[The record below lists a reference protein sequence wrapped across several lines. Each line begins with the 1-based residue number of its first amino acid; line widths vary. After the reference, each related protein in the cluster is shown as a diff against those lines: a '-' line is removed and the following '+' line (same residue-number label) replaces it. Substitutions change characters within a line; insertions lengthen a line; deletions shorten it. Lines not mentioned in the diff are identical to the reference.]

1 MKTKWVTLILTV
13 AMAFCLMFGIICT
26 VSAAT
31 GDVWNVPDSNGWNQ
45 HLQLGGNPYGSDTQH
60 VARDDGFT
68 EMFTRAASTQSFGRE
83 IDLRYPFR
91 FDFAITM
98 DENSKDRPTSFGF
111 GSSYYDCFWTTG
123 INEDGSVCQ
132 LQEHC
137 ADATKTDLIVQ
148 FTTFVGSSQK
158 SIFKTASEDGNFKGI
173 KQLVQNPDF
182 AMNDVVSLEIYIG
195 TGAEGDESYIRVLS
209 VGNTPYDNVNSVLL
223 SVTRDDFVRE
233 NAIDVNGNTFD
244 NDGTKAYFVHIAGS
258 SDIKSEKRLM
268 RGHGIQATVE
278 SGYTTTLPS
287 YAFEKD
293 EVSFT
298 VTGDNP
304 RVIMKRVNGKE
315 KTLVADSEGN
325 YTFKMPVDGIQE
337 IVVEK
342 ADYTVKFMDGEE
354 VLYTQTVAIGDSL
367 EEPTQIPE
375 KTGYIFE
382 GWYADPELTEKYVF
396 GSQISGSLEVYAG
409 WTEGVVLTFVDSEN
423 ESTVYDEIT
432 IPVGGQLTDPVSDP
446 VKAGSSFVGWYL
458 DKDGEQK
465 LDASA
470 SYSQNTTV
478 YALWGYTVT
487 YSLRGFRDYTSAA
500 IRSGDVATAPT
511 IHDIYNAIPGAAYI
525 DLVWYTDAAYTQEYD
540 FETGVTQN
548 ITLYGR
554 MYDNGGLDRT
564 FDKTGWDVE
573 SGISMDAAGNRVT
586 GDTYGPLYGVDDG
599 GNGKAVVTLNNTGT
613 IVNGFALD
621 VSKPIYLSYGVSLV
635 DNMAEWI
642 TFALT
647 DTLGG
652 AYLSGGSDALTNYR
666 GTLFAFMHHSAT
678 QQGNTAPTLSVNPSS
693 NASITSGIKDMNDV
707 NYVVAPNGTNTASA
721 FEDYMNTMA
730 IYIGEKS
737 GESYITIN
745 GVRAIELNCVRS
757 DFAEG
762 KAYLTLGSFRTTVL
776 CVKLYQEF
784 GLQTGTVSEGFEQNV
799 SFREETVDFGD
810 TAELIIDSKLN
821 GTKYRVASVTVNG
834 TEYADPGLTENQD
847 GTYSFFFDMPFADAE
862 VSVAFTEFYYLVQF
876 DLGYTTVLY
885 DTQRIT
891 DGGKAEEPEDPVRNG
906 YIFEGWYSDEDLTQ
920 KYDFSAVV
928 TQDLHL
934 YAKFTART
942 YTATLISAGETI
954 DTLEATGVNAR
965 FTQPE
970 DPVREGYVFEGWYL
984 DENFETPYS
993 FNTVATD
1000 DITLYA
1006 KWTKEGG
1013 QSGGCSSSA
1022 TGINV
1027 LASAAILLAAGM
1039 TVSVLKKKKN

>member
-1 MKTKWVTLILTV
+1 MKAKWVTAILTV
-13 AMAFCLMFGIICT
+13 AMVFCLMFGIICT

-31 GDVWNVPDSNGWNQ
+31 GDVWNVSDSNGWNQ

-68 EMFTRAASTQSFGRE
+68 ETFTRAASTQSYGRE

-137 ADATKTDLIVQ
+137 ADSTKTDLIVQ

-182 AMNDVVSLEIYIG
+182 GMNDVVSLEIYIG
-195 TGAEGDESYIRVLS
+195 TGAEGDESYIRILS
-209 VGNTPYDNVNSVLL
+209 VGDTVYDNVNSVIL
-223 SVTRDDFVRE
+223 SVTRDDFIRE
-233 NAIDVNGNTFD
+233 NAIDVNGNTFN

-268 RGHGIQATVE
+268 RGHGIDATVE

-298 VTGDNP
+298 VTGENP
-304 RVIMKRVNGKE
+304 RVIMTKASGKE
-315 KTLVADSEGN
+315 ETLVADAEGN
-325 YTFKMPVDGIQE
+325 YTFTMPVKGILG
-337 IVVEK
+337 ITVER
-342 ADYTVKFMDGEE
+342 ADYTVRFMDGADL
-354 VLYTQTVAIGDSL
+354 LYSQTVAIGGTL
-367 EEPTQIPE
+367 EEPAQIPE

-382 GWYADPELTEKYVF
+382 GWYTDAELTEKYVF
-396 GSQISGSLEVYAG
+396 GSPINGNVEIYAG
-409 WTEGVVLTFVDSEN
+409 WTEGLVIKFVDSEN
-423 ESTVYDEIT
+423 ELTVYDEIT
-432 IPVGGQLTDPVSDP
+432 IPVGGQLTDPVGDP
-446 VKAGSSFVGWYL
+446 VKTGSSFAGWYL
-458 DKDGEQK
+458 DKEGEQE
-465 LDASA
+465 LDKSA
-470 SYSQNTTV
+470 SFSQNTTV
-478 YALWGYTVT
+478 YAVWGYTVT
-487 YSLRGFRDYTSAA
+487 YRLRGFRDYTSAA

-511 IHDIYNAIPGAAYI
+511 IHDIYNAIPGAAYV
-525 DLVWYTDAAYTQEYD
+525 DLVWYKDAAYSQEYD
-540 FETGVTQN
+540 FETGVTQSM
-548 ITLYGR
+548 TLYGR

-573 SGISMDAAGNRVT
+573 SGISMDAEGNRVT

-599 GNGKAVVTLNNTGT
+599 GNGKAVITLNNAGT

-693 NASITSGIKDMNDV
+693 NASITPGINNMNDV

-721 FEDYMNTMA
+721 FEDYMNTMV
-730 IYIGEKS
+730 IYIGEES

-745 GVRAIELNCVRS
+745 GIRAIELNCVRS
-757 DFAEG
+757 DFADG

-776 CVKLYQEF
+776 CLKLYQEF
-784 GLQTGTVSEGFEQNV
+784 GLQAGTVSEGFEGNV
-799 SFREETVDFGD
+799 SFREETVSFGD
-810 TAELIIDSKLN
+810 MAELIIDSQLN

-834 TEYADPGLTENQD
+834 TEYADPELTENQD
-847 GTYSFFFDMPFADAE
+847 GTYSFFFAMPFADAE
-862 VSVAFTEFYYLVQF
+862 VSVTFTEFYYLVQF
-876 DLGYTTVLY
+876 DLGYTTVIY
-885 DTQRIT
+885 DTQRISE
-891 DGGKAEEPEDPVRNG
+891 GGKAEMPEDPERNG
-906 YIFEGWYSDEDLTQ
+906 YVFGGWYLDEDFTQ
-920 KYDFSAVV
+920 EYDFSAAVA
-928 TQDLHL
+928 QDLHL
-934 YAKFTART
+934 YAKFTVRT
-942 YTATLISAGETI
+942 YKATLVSEGETI
-954 DTLEATGVNAR
+954 GTLEASGANAR
-965 FTQPE
+965 FAEPE
-970 DPVREGYVFEGWYL
+970 DPTREGYVFDGWYL

-993 FNTVATD
+993 FNTVVTD

-1006 KWTKEGG
+1006 KWAAQGG
-1013 QSGGCSSSA
+1013 ETGGCSSSA
-1022 TGINV
+1022 GGMSV
-1027 LASAAILLAAGM
+1027 LISAVILLVSGAA
-1039 TVSVLKKKKN
+1039 VVVLKKKN